1 MENKKNGETQGN
13 TTTSRKIITGVLVL
27 IVFLALALA
36 ARYLVGSVDIVEL
49 LKKLHGG

>member
-1 MENKKNGETQGN
+1 MENKKNVETKGN
-13 TTTSRKIITGVLVL
+13 TTRSRKIITGMLLL

-36 ARYLVGSVDIVEL
+36 ARYLVSSVDIIEL